1 MAKAQF
7 HKNQR
12 VYVKPVGTWA
22 LIEHVVP
29 HWAKGLDEP
38 IRVHYDVGLGR
49 EFTADELQSEEP
61 NTGEPKSHGD
71 HWRVVRARNK
81 WQPAEDCARHPVPGT
96 YPVVVTG
103 EAEWGGWRVPG
114 AEYDLDPVKVERQAR
129 MIANAPK
136 LFGFANGL
144 IDWARRSGEE
154 MPQSLVELA
163 HEAQDVLSAIDG
175 TA

>member
-61 NTGEPKSHGD
+61 TTGERKGVGD
-71 HWRVVRARNK
+71 FWRVVRARNK

-96 YPVVVTG
+96 YPVVITG

-114 AEYDLDPVKVERQAR
+114 AEYDLDPDKIERQAR

-136 LFGFANGL
+136 LVRFASGL
-144 IDWARRSGEE
+144 INWARRSGED
-154 MPQSLVELA
+154 MPSELVELA
-163 HEAQDVLSAIDG
+163 HEAQDVLTAIEGDG
-175 TA
+175 